1 MKDAEDFNLFLL
13 HPIDRNIRG
22 AGDDQRSRARET
34 ANAADKWVFG
44 EQPDLGNEFQIQI
57 IGSFGV
63 LLRNVLQLCK
73 TCFCP
78 RESPTD
84 DHL

>member
-1 MKDAEDFNLFLL
+1 
-13 HPIDRNIRG
+13 
-22 AGDDQRSRARET
+22 
-34 ANAADKWVFG
+34 
-44 EQPDLGNEFQIQI
+44 
-57 IGSFGV
+57 